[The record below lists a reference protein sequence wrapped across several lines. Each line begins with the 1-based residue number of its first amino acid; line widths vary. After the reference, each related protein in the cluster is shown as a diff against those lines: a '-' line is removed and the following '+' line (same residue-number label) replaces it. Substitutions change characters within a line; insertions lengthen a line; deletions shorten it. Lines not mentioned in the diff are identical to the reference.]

1 MINKENY
8 EIYDIIPVVDNNI
21 FQNFYQLLQTALTIP
36 ILFASCECS
45 FSVMRWITRNTMTN
59 DRLTK
64 LSILHIERD
73 LSHAIESENVLN
85 IFSEKQTPIFDL
97 IIKFKLLFFRKC
109 SFSF

>member
-45 FSVMRWITRNTMTN
+45 FSVQQ
-59 DRLTK
+59 
-64 LSILHIERD
+64 SCQYFILKETYHM
-73 LSHAIESENVLN
+73 L
-85 IFSEKQTPIFDL
+85 
-97 IIKFKLLFFRKC
+97 
-109 SFSF
+109 